1 MALYQTLEIAL
12 TSQKLFISIKFAF
25 FHLNAKRR
33 GLDMKRFLTQWTMP
47 ILIGALICGQAV
59 FCTGRANA
67 QRLSRAEAIAQI
79 AARFPNSD
87 KPAEQIYD
95 EGQIWYIAKTFV
107 KQFRNFELGALTGP
121 IAEDRYRTV
130 TKEVPAPVGSVNDG
144 TTGTLGRAPS
154 GPGGSVSDTTGSVV
168 VNESD
173 SSKTI
178 TERIDRRSIFSAKAT
193 QLRRLP
199 SAIIPRQSVA
209 RFARPS

>member
-95 EGQIWYIAKTFV
+95 EGQIWYIAKTFA
-107 KQFRNFELGALTGP
+107 KITFIQTG
-121 IAEDRYRTV
+121 IKKRSAGSGFDRYND
-130 TKEVPAPVGSVNDG
+130 VNCKK
-144 TTGTLGRAPS
+144 P
-154 GPGGSVSDTTGSVV
+154 
-168 VNESD
+168 
-173 SSKTI
+173 
-178 TERIDRRSIFSAKAT
+178 
-193 QLRRLP
+193 
-199 SAIIPRQSVA
+199 
-209 RFARPS
+209 